1 MAGFR
6 KAKAEQAAL
15 KVGLYGPPG
24 SGKTFT
30 ALLLAEGLAKAT
42 KKRVAYVDTDIAKV
56 EETYLRPNF
65 SSTKDGS
72 SIAGGQVVFSVS
84 AAF

>member
-15 KVGLYGPPG
+15 KLGIYGPPG

-30 ALLLAEGLAKAT
+30 ALLLAEGLAAVTGRGAGAT
-42 KKRVAYVDTDIAKV
+42 LAT
-56 EETYLRPNF
+56 
-65 SSTKDGS
+65 GS
-72 SIAGGQVVFSVS
+72 GRT
-84 AAF
+84 